1 MEATLGTKSP
11 QSERCEGFLFLASPH
26 KLGLR
31 SLSCSYKK
39 PFLIAQLAPCRGA
52 DNGAL
57 RWVRRVP
64 VLEISESVVQ
74 RDGIR
79 NLLADVVLQHRSKV
93 WRECRYTYRV
103 SFTS

>member
-1 MEATLGTKSP
+1 MPIYAH
-11 QSERCEGFLFLASPH
+11 RVAVLAVA
-26 KLGLR
+26 LR
-31 SLSCSYKK
+31 V

-64 VLEISESVVQ
+64 VLEISENVVR

-79 NLLADVVLQHRSKV
+79 NLLADVVLQHRSEV